1 MSSSVP
7 TVGTSQ
13 KQPKLGALVTLFLA
27 PAFIFANMYT
37 TQAILPVLSLDFNI
51 SLYYF
56 GGSFG
61 AVLPG
66 LARRSFALPWHG
78 ADRIDV
84 RRITLSLSTL
94 NTERWLLWLQ
104 TSIVLTATN
113 LFLREHMLVPIVAHN
128 YKFKISK
135 AR

>member
-66 LARRSFALPWHG
+66 LA
-78 ADRIDV
+78 
-84 RRITLSLSTL
+84 
-94 NTERWLLWLQ
+94 LLWAGWPGVALLCLGMVLIAL
-104 TSIVLTATN
+104 TSDAL
-113 LFLREHMLVPIVAHN
+113 LCR
-128 YKFKISK
+128 
-135 AR
+135 